1 MKSSRIA
8 LRIVSLF
15 LVAACVQ
22 SAWAETLTVY
32 SAMEPDE
39 VHEWTGRFEKANP
52 DIKLEVIRAS
62 TGTLAARLYAEK
74 DNAQADV
81 IWRLSNFQLIRMAKL
96 GMLEGYMPKG
106 ADKLVPPFIDKAT
119 PPTWVGQD
127 GYLAAIC
134 FNTVEAKKKNLPVP
148 TSWRDLT
155 NPVYRGQIVMPNP
168 NASGTGVVMVSS
180 WLQSYGDTAGWQY
193 MDDLNKNIAQ
203 YVASGSKPCQLAAT
217 GEFPIGLS
225 FSTRAAALKA
235 EGAPIDIIFAKEGA
249 GWDLEG
255 SAILKG
261 TKHLAAAKRFMDW
274 SISDDALTLYSK
286 NYAVLP
292 RNVIGAN
299 KVPFHP
305 ADINTLLIKNDFDW
319 LEASY
324 QAVLAKWASRYES
337 QAAK

>member
-1 MKSSRIA
+1 MG
-8 LRIVSLF
+8 SLC
-15 LVAACVQ
+15 LAVACAQ
-22 SAWAETLTVY
+22 SAWADNLTVY

-39 VHEWTGRFEKANP
+39 VHEWTGRFERANP

-62 TGTLAARLYAEK
+62 TGTLAARLFAEK
-74 DNAQADV
+74 DTPQADI
-81 IWRLSNFQLIRMAKL
+81 IWRLSNFQLIRMAKV
-96 GMLEGYMPKG
+96 GMLQGYMPTG
-106 ADKLVPPFIDKAT
+106 AEKLAAPFIDQAV

-134 FNTVEAKKKNLPVP
+134 FNTVEAKRKHLPVP
-148 TSWRDLT
+148 TGWGDLT

-180 WLQSYGDTAGWQY
+180 WLQTYGDVAGWQY

-225 FSTRAAALKA
+225 FSTRAAALKT

-261 TKHLAAAKRFMDW
+261 TQHLAAAKRFMDW
-274 SISDDALTLYSK
+274 SVSDDALMLYSK

-292 RNVIGAN
+292 RPVPDAN

-305 ADINTLLIKNDFDW
+305 ADINLLLIKNDFDW
-319 LEASY
+319 LETNY
-324 QAVLAKWASRYES
+324 QAILAKWSSRYES
-337 QAAK
+337 QAAE